1 MAEIKQNTEQFA
13 SRWGLLCT
21 VLGMA
26 VGTGNIW
33 RFPRE
38 VASLNGG
45 AFIIATLI
53 AIIIWAVPLI
63 TAESVFGKKTR
74 MANAGAF
81 KVLHGDK
88 WTWMGAFCGAV
99 CIMIGAY
106 YGVVL
111 GWVMRYLYLIGTGFL
126 SQIAAL
132 SNADGV
138 AFTTQAW
145 NNFAMTATQAE
156 NPVPAW
162 GAVFWFWAAAI
173 IAGLIIWRGVQGGV
187 ERANKIMIPA
197 VFILLIILVVRVAM
211 LPGAA
216 AGFEYMFH
224 IDWADFAKPE
234 IWLHAFTQAAWSTG
248 AGWGMFHVFF
258 IYSAKDEDIQLN
270 SFTVAFGDTS
280 AAMLAAMVV
289 LPAVYALSPD
299 VETANNI
306 MKSGSNGLTFINL
319 TNLFAHTAGGTILA
333 VFFFLALF
341 SAALSSLIAMVEL
354 GCRNLMDM
362 GFTRAKGT
370 LYTTLFFIVAG
381 SFSAA
386 NNNIFENQDMV
397 WGVGLLIVGLCYWF
411 GVVKYGVNKLW
422 DEDINPCSDIHVKW
436 MWSCIHLFPVLFI
449 AIFTWWMWQASTWY
463 PGEWLRFWP
472 ITKYVYTPGVM
483 IFEWAI
489 LFAILIA
496 LNNAMAKRLTH
507 ANKVD

>member
-1 MAEIKQNTEQFA
+1 MAEIKQGSDQFT

-38 VASLNGG
+38 VASQNGG
-45 AFIIATLI
+45 AFIIATFI

-81 KVLHGDK
+81 KVLLGEK
-88 WTWMGAFCGAV
+88 WTWMGAFCGMC

-111 GWVMRYLYLIGTGFL
+111 GWVMRYLYLIATGFL
-126 SQIAAL
+126 STVAA
-132 SNADGV
+132 APDGV
-138 AFTTQAW
+138 AVTTDTW
-145 NNFAMTATQAE
+145 NNFAMTATLE
-156 NPVPAW
+156 NGSPAW

-173 IAGLIIWRGVQGGV
+173 IAGIIIWRGVQGGV
-187 ERANKIMIPA
+187 EKANKIMIPA

-211 LPGAA
+211 LPGAG

-224 IDWADFAKPE
+224 IDWGDFAKPD

-258 IYSAKDEDIQLN
+258 VYSAKNEDVQLN
-270 SFTVAFGDTS
+270 AFTVAFGDTS
-280 AAMLAAMVV
+280 AAMLAGMVV
-289 LPAVYALSPD
+289 LPAVYALAPS
-299 VETANNI
+299 VEAAEAI

-319 TNLFAHTAGGTILA
+319 TNLFAHTSGGTILA
-333 VFFFLALF
+333 AFFFLALF

-370 LYTTLFFIVAG
+370 IYTTGFFIVVG

-386 NNNIFENQDMV
+386 HNNIFENQDMV

-411 GVVKYGVNKLW
+411 AVWKYGMKKLW
-422 DEDINPCSDIHVKW
+422 DEDISPCSDIHVKW
-436 MWSCIHLFPVLFI
+436 MWSCINLFPILFVI
-449 AIFTWWMWQASTWY
+449 IFTWWVWQAATWY
-463 PGEWLRFWP
+463 PGEWWKFWP
-472 ITKYVYTPGVM
+472 ITTYVYTPGVM
-483 IFEWAI
+483 VVEWAI
-489 LFAILIA
+489 VLAILYG